1 MENIFNLKNFTEFVN
16 EAVRTKDAPKAFDL
30 IASYI
35 SRKMGEQLYP
45 YPEFERYS
53 KSDGS
58 SGFGKRYYTDSAKS
72 VRLNVEE
79 SEGSTDITSIDYWDG
94 SSSEP
99 AWTIDGHGQSLA
111 KVLPQ
116 VADRL
121 VNPEAELVA
130 PDEVNEAK
138 KVDGNMIKDI
148 IKLSSQMNAKQI
160 ASQVGLSPKSVREIL
175 KENNVVSARPAA
187 KEKREESTS
196 EIDMVF
202 NSESALKD
210 KVKLLDEIMED
221 IADVVNAVALGNVN
235 GLMISGKAGT
245 GKTHTV
251 TSALDKASC
260 QYVTISGSTSTPG
273 IVETLYDNNNG
284 VIVFDDCDSVFDEQE
299 SRNILKA
306 ALDTK
311 KVRTISYMKKNPKF
325 YDPEKIMSP
334 EQLEEVETAGRIPNR
349 FEFTGRIIFISN
361 LKKEKLDPDGAIRS
375 RSLIID
381 VSPDD
386 MTIMERMK
394 RMLKFMEP
402 MDMPMEEK
410 EEVFEFIKDSKN
422 VSMRTFV
429 KAALFKQ
436 TGCSNWKRILT
447 RYV

>member
-1 MENIFNLKNFTEFVN
+1 MENIFKLKHFGQFIN
-16 EAVRTKDAPKAFDL
+16 EAVRSKDESKAFDL
-30 IASYI
+30 IASFL
-35 SRKMGEQLYP
+35 SRKMGETLYP
-45 YPEFERYS
+45 YPFFEKYT
-53 KSDGS
+53 KKDGT
-58 SGFGKRYYTDSAKS
+58 SGYGKRYYTDSEKS
-72 VRLNVEE
+72 IRVNVDQ
-79 SEGSTDITSIDYWDG
+79 SEGATDITSVDYWDG
-94 SSSEP
+94 SNSEP
-99 AWTIDGHGQSLA
+99 TWTIDGFGQSLA

-116 VADRL
+116 VADQL
-121 VNPEAELVA
+121 VNPEAQLVA
-130 PDEVNEAK
+130 PDKVNEAK
-138 KVDGNMIKDI
+138 KVTDDI
-148 IKLSSQMNAKQI
+148 VKKIIELSNSKNAKEI
-160 ASQVGLSPKSVREIL
+160 ASEVGLSPKTVRETL
-175 KENNVVSARPAA
+175 KENSIVNARPAA
-187 KEKREESTS
+187 KEKRDESQS
-196 EIDMVF
+196 EIDMIF
-202 NSESALKD
+202 NGESTLKD

-221 IADVVNAVALGNVN
+221 ITDVVNAVALGNVN
-235 GLMISGKAGT
+235 GMMLSGKAGT

-251 TSALDKASC
+251 TTALEKQSC
-260 QYVTISGSTSTPG
+260 HYVMISGSTSTPG

-334 EQLEEVETAGRIPNR
+334 EHLEEMETAGRIPNR

-394 RMLKFMEP
+394 RLIKFMEP
-402 MDMPMEEK
+402 LDMPIEEK
-410 EEVFEFIKDSKN
+410 EEVFEYIKDSKN

-429 KAALFKQ
+429 KAACFKQ
-436 TGCSNWKRILT
+436 TGVKNWMRILE
-447 RYV
+447 RYL

>member
-1 MENIFNLKNFTEFVN
+1 MENIFKLKQFNEFVN
-16 EAVRTKDAPKAFDL
+16 EAVRTKDEAKAFDL

-35 SRKMGEQLYP
+35 SRKMGENLYP
-45 YPEFERYS
+45 YPFFEMYK
-53 KSDGS
+53 KSDGT
-58 SGFGKRYYTDSAKS
+58 SGFGKRYFADSGKS
-72 VRLNVEE
+72 IRVNVDQ
-79 SEGSTDITSIDYWDG
+79 SEGSTDISSIDYWDG

-99 AWTIDGHGQSLA
+99 AWTVDGHGQSLA

-130 PDEVNEAK
+130 PNKVNEAK
-138 KVDGNMIKDI
+138 KVTEDSITKI
-148 IKLSSQMNAKQI
+148 IQLSSKMNAKQI
-160 ASQVGLSPKSVREIL
+160 ASEVGLSPKSVREIL

-187 KEKREESTS
+187 KEKRNESQS
-196 EIDMVF
+196 EIEMVF
-202 NSESALKD
+202 SSEASLKD

-221 IADVVNAVALGNVN
+221 IGDVVNAVALGNVN
-235 GLMISGKAGT
+235 GLMLSGKAGT

-251 TSALDKASC
+251 TATLEKAGC
-260 QYVTISGSTSTPG
+260 QYTMISGSTSTPG

-325 YDPEKIMSP
+325 YDPEKIFSP

-402 MDMPMEEK
+402 MNMSIEEK
-410 EEVFEFIKDSKN
+410 EEVFEYIKDSKN

-429 KAALFKQ
+429 KAAMFKQ
-436 TGCSNWKRILT
+436 TGVKNWKRILE

>member
-35 SRKMGEQLYP
+35 SRKMGEQLYA

-53 KSDGS
+53 KSDGTH
-58 SGFGKRYYTDSAKS
+58 GFGKRYYTDSAKS

-138 KVDGNMIKDI
+138 KVDSAMVKNI
-148 IKLSSQMNAKQI
+148 IKLSGQMNAKQI
-160 ASQVGLSPKSVREIL
+160 AGEVGLSPKSVREIL

-196 EIDMVF
+196 EIDMIF

-251 TSALDKASC
+251 TAALEKAGC
-260 QYVTISGSTSTPG
+260 QYQMISGSTSTPG

-311 KVRTISYMKKNPKF
+311 KTRTISYMKKNPKF

-386 MTIMERMK
+386 LTIMERMK

-402 MDMPMEEK
+402 MDMPMSEK

>member
-1 MENIFNLKNFTEFVN
+1 MENIFKLKHFGQFVN
-16 EAVRTKDAPKAFDL
+16 EAVRTKDEAKAFDL
-30 IASYI
+30 IASYL
-35 SRKMGEQLYP
+35 SRKMGETLYP
-45 YPEFERYS
+45 YPFFEMYT
-53 KSDGS
+53 KKDGTT
-58 SGFGKRYYTDSAKS
+58 GFGKRYYTDSEKS
-72 VRLNVEE
+72 IRVNVDQ
-79 SEGSTDITSIDYWDG
+79 SEGATDISSVDYWDG
-94 SSSEP
+94 RSSEP
-99 AWTIDGHGQSLA
+99 SWTVDGFGQSLA

-116 VADRL
+116 VADQL
-121 VNPEAELVA
+121 VNPEAQLVA
-130 PDEVNEAK
+130 PDQVNEAK
-138 KVDGNMIKDI
+138 KVTPDVIKKI
-148 IKLSSQMNAKQI
+148 VELSNSKNTKEI
-160 ASQVGLSPKSVREIL
+160 ASAVGLSPKSVREVL
-175 KENNVVSARPAA
+175 KENNVVNARPAA
-187 KEKREESTS
+187 KEKREDSQS

-202 NSESALKD
+202 NSEASLKD

-251 TSALDKASC
+251 TAALDKAGC
-260 QYVTISGSTSTPG
+260 QYAMISGSTSTPG
-273 IVETLYDNNNG
+273 IVETLFDNNNG

-334 EQLEEVETAGRIPNR
+334 EHLEEMETAGRIPNR

-402 MDMPMEEK
+402 MDMSIEEK
-410 EEVFEFIKDSKN
+410 EEVFEFIKESKN

-429 KAALFKQ
+429 KAANFKK